1 MVQLYHPNCC
11 VKQLPFP
18 TVDFT
23 IIFPPCRFIICLH
36 RLSPMPEPDTFVVKN
51 GTNILSCISLFL
63 TLFGLFGITRY
74 AIEQRKYEINIRKIH
89 GASILQILWL
99 INYPFLSYI
108 GIAFLVIIP
117 ITYYFMTGWLQ
128 QFAYHITLNIYHFL
142 LPLLFTIGVTL
153 FTVCLNGY
161 RTAITSLHP
170 CSNS

>member
-1 MVQLYHPNCC
+1 
-11 VKQLPFP
+11 
-18 TVDFT
+18 
-23 IIFPPCRFIICLH
+23 
-36 RLSPMPEPDTFVVKN
+36 MPEPDTFVVKN

-117 ITYYFMTGWLQ
+117 ITYYFMTLFYDWL
-128 QFAYHITLNIYHFL
+128 AT
-142 LPLLFTIGVTL
+142 
-153 FTVCLNGY
+153 TVCISYNSQYIPFPVAFTFHDWCHSVYGMFKWISY
-161 RTAITSLHP
+161 SYYFTS
-170 CSNS
+170 SVQQ